1 MMLASVAA
9 LKCSS
14 TLTLSLIASHAYM
27 QCIHA
32 IPALGKFDQFDQFD
46 QFDLLSAAG
55 MSITF
60 MQLPQ
65 LQDIT
70 ALRNI
75 KAAGGDLQIYLVPK

>member
-1 MMLASVAA
+1 
-9 LKCSS
+9 
-14 TLTLSLIASHAYM
+14 
-27 QCIHA
+27 
-32 IPALGKFDQFDQFD
+32 
-46 QFDLLSAAG
+46 

-70 ALRNI
+70 ALRNT

>member
-1 MMLASVAA
+1 MLASVAA

-14 TLTLSLIASHAYM
+14 TLTLSRVASHAYM

-32 IPALGKFDQFDQFD
+32 IPALGKFDQFD